1 MSDNQRP
8 KGLFSTVRD
17 RMRRLGLAYRT
28 EESYI
33 AWMRRFV
40 RYCGGRHPRE
50 LGADEVERFLTY
62 LAAERR
68 CSASTQN
75 QALSALLFLYREV
88 LKIELPWME
97 NFQRAKRPRYLPI
110 VLSEQEVSRVLSLLE
125 GVPWLVASLL
135 YGSGL
140 RLLEALRLR
149 VQDVMLSRNQ
159 LMVRHAKGGKDRRT
173 ILPKAL
179 VLPLERQL
187 EQAKKVHQR
196 DLEAGYG
203 AVSLPIAL
211 ARKYVGAERDWRW
224 QYLFPASRRGV
235 DPLDGSIKRHHLH
248 ESVIQRAMKTAVRG
262 SGVNIRASCHTL
274 RHSFATHLLEAGQD
288 IRTIQELLG
297 HADLSTTQIYTHVAN
312 LGPGGV
318 KSPLDR
324 L

>member
-1 MSDNQRP
+1 MNDSQKP

-33 AWMRRFV
+33 AWMRRYV
-40 RYCGGRHPRE
+40 RHYGGRHPRE
-50 LGADEVERFLTY
+50 LGPEEVEGFLTH
-62 LAAERR
+62 LAVEGR
-68 CSASTQN
+68 CAVSTQN
-75 QALSALLFLYREV
+75 QALSAILFLYREV
-88 LKIELPWME
+88 LKIELPWVE
-97 NFQRAKRPRYLPI
+97 NFQRAKRPRNLPI

-149 VQDVMLSRNQ
+149 VQDVMLSRSQ

-173 ILPKAL
+173 ILPKTL
-179 VLPLERQL
+179 VGPMERQL
-187 EQAKKVHQR
+187 EQAKRVHQH
-196 DLEAGYG
+196 DVEAGYG
-203 AVSLPIAL
+203 AVSLPFAL
-211 ARKYVGAERDWRW
+211 ARKYVGADRDWRW
-224 QYLFPASRRGV
+224 QYVFPASRRGV
-235 DPLDGSIKRHHLH
+235 DPLDGLIKRHHLH

-262 SGVNIRASCHTL
+262 SGVNARASCHTM

-297 HADLSTTQIYTHVAN
+297 HSDLSTTQIYTHVAN

>member
-1 MSDNQRP
+1 MIDNQKP

-33 AWMRRFV
+33 AWMRR
-40 RYCGGRHPRE
+40 YIKHSAGRHPRE
-50 LGADEVERFLTY
+50 LGADDVERFLTH

-68 CSASTQN
+68 CAASTQN
-75 QALSALLFLYREV
+75 QALSAILFLYREV

-97 NFQRAKRPRYLPI
+97 NFQRAKRPQHLPI
-110 VLSEQEVSRVLSLLE
+110 VLSEQEVLRVLSLLE

-173 ILPKAL
+173 ILPKSL
-179 VLPLERQL
+179 VQPLERQL
-187 EQAKKVHQR
+187 ERAKQVHHR

-203 AVSLPIAL
+203 AVSLPFAL
-211 ARKYVGAERDWRW
+211 ARKYEGAERDWRW
-224 QYLFPASRRGV
+224 QFLFPASRRGV

-248 ESVIQRAMKTAVRG
+248 ESVIQRAMKTAVRA
-262 SGVNIRASCHTL
+262 SGVNTRASCHTL

>member
-1 MSDNQRP
+1 MNDNQKP
-8 KGLFSTVRD
+8 KGLLSTVRD
-17 RMRRLGLAYRT
+17 RMRRFGLAYRT

-33 AWMRRFV
+33 GWMRRFI

-50 LGADEVERFLTY
+50 LGADEVEGFLTY
-62 LAAERR
+62 LAVERR

-88 LKIELPWME
+88 LKIELPWVE
-97 NFQRAKRPRYLPI
+97 NFQRAKRPRNLPI
-110 VLSEQEVSRVLSLLE
+110 VLSEQEVSRVLTQLD

-149 VQDVMLSRNQ
+149 VQDVMLSRSR

-173 ILPKAL
+173 ILPKTL
-179 VLPLERQL
+179 VAPLERQL
-187 EQAKKVHQR
+187 EEAKREHQR
-196 DLEAGYG
+196 DLAAGYG
-203 AVSLPIAL
+203 AVSLPFAL

-248 ESVIQRAMKTAVRG
+248 ESVIQRAMKTAVRV

-297 HADLSTTQIYTHVAN
+297 HSDVSTTQIYTHVAN